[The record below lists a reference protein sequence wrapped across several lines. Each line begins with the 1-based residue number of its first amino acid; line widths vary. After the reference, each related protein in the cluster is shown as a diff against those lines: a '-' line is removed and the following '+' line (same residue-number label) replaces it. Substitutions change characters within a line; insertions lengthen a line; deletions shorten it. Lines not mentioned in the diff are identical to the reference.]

1 LSDFEGG
8 EVAVVDAVFEGVGV
22 DWVAEVGVGIG
33 VVDAF
38 WGGGEAKLYDDDE
51 VEEVEEVG
59 GIVAEVEGDGLSC
72 GFDFAQPAI
81 IFFRRVY
88 C

>member
-33 VVDAF
+33 VVVAF
-38 WGGGEAKLYDDDE
+38 WGGGEAKLYSGGE
-51 VEEVEEVG
+51 V
-59 GIVAEVEGDGLSC
+59 
-72 GFDFAQPAI
+72 F
-81 IFFRRVY
+81 
-88 C
+88 